1 MKLIHTPAKMIL
13 ILNHRRKSTEPVNES
28 NGYTY
33 SDENLDSK
41 PTNEASK
48 KPENNDDVYSLF

>member
-1 MKLIHTPAKMIL
+1 MIL